1 MSVDQTV
8 SLKRRND
15 RRRGHAML
23 EGALILTIFLS
34 FLIGT
39 LDFAQFL
46 YFHQSLV
53 ERVRTAARYGAVH
66 PTDTTAIRNMAV
78 YNKAVLTGSETSLV
92 PNLTTDLVSVSSL
105 SAGTS
110 EARVTVTISNYPFQ
124 FFSPFI
130 ARAGTARSITATM
143 ISEAP

>member
-1 MSVDQTV
+1 MSVKQGI
-8 SLKRRND
+8 SLKDRKD

-23 EGALILTIFLS
+23 EGALILMIFLS

-66 PTDTTAIRNMAV
+66 PTDTTGIQNMAV

-92 PNLTTDLVSVSSL
+92 PNLTTGMVAVSSL
-105 SAGTS
+105 SAGSS
-110 EARVTVTISNYPFQ
+110 EARVTVTISSYPFQ
-124 FFSPFI
+124 FFSPLI
-130 ARAGTARSITATM
+130 AGARTARAITATM
-143 ISEAP
+143 VSEAP

>member
-1 MSVDQTV
+1 MSLNRT
-8 SLKRRND
+8 SSSNKLN

-23 EGALILTIFLS
+23 EGALVLMIFLS

-53 ERVRTAARYGAVH
+53 ERVRMAARYGAVN
-66 PTDTTAIRNMAV
+66 PTNTDAIRNMAV
-78 YNKAVLTGSETSLV
+78 YNKAVPSDSDTAIV
-92 PNLTTDLVSVSSL
+92 PNLTTAMVAVSSL

-110 EARVTVTISNYPFQ
+110 EARVSVTISNYPFQ
-124 FFSPFI
+124 FFSPLI
-130 ARAGTARSITATM
+130 AGANTAKPITATM
-143 ISEAP
+143 VSEAP